1 MTVKAAAIP
10 RPPSGANSSGW
21 QWPAGFCWP
30 CFGRPLCQWASF
42 ALHSELFSYVLL
54 IPFISAYLI
63 WSARKS
69 LAPAIRPCWPGA
81 AVGFSAGAALLAAY
95 WIGRAA
101 GWAPARQDYLALM
114 MLCFL
119 CWFWGACLA
128 ALGFKLMR
136 QVAFPAGFL
145 LFMVPLPVVWLANID
160 TFLQYTS
167 AAAAAGF
174 YALAR
179 EPLWRDGLNLHLSGF
194 SLRVAPECSGIHS
207 TMVLLITSVLAR
219 PSVLA
224 ALLDPGRAG
233 ADSDPAGHPPQR
245 VPGVRHRRIVCPH
258 QPGNDPLAHS
268 YTRGTDLLCLVAHTL
283 FLVAVFSAQTGC
295 KRRPGPKGRIGK
307 LKL

>member
-1 MTVKAAAIP
+1 ML
-10 RPPSGANSSGW
+10 R
-21 QWPAGFCWP
+21 
-30 CFGRPLCQWASF
+30 RPLCQWASF

-207 TMVLLITSVLAR
+207 TMVLLITSVLAAHLFLR
-219 PSVLA
+219 RFWTRA
-224 ALLDPGRAG
+224 ALVLIVIPLAILRNGFRVFVIGELCVHISPEMIHSPIHTQGGPIFFALSLIPFFLWLFFLRKQDANAGQVPRAG
-233 ADSDPAGHPPQR
+233 LES
-245 VPGVRHRRIVCPH
+245 
-258 QPGNDPLAHS
+258 
-268 YTRGTDLLCLVAHTL
+268 
-283 FLVAVFSAQTGC
+283 
-295 KRRPGPKGRIGK
+295 
-307 LKL
+307 

>member
-1 MTVKAAAIP
+1 LQRLGVA
-10 RPPSGANSSGW
+10 SGLLLA
-21 QWPAGFCWP
+21 

-69 LAPAIRPCWPGA
+69 PAPAIRPCRPGA
-81 AVGFSAGAALLAAY
+81 AVGFAAGAALLAAY
-95 WIGRAA
+95 WIGRAN
-101 GWAPARQDYLALM
+101 GWVPARQDYLALM

-128 ALGFKLMR
+128 MLGFKLMS

-145 LFMVPLPVVWLANID
+145 LFMVPLPLAWLANID

-167 AAAAAGF
+167 AAAAAAF
-174 YALAR
+174 YGLAR

-207 TMVLLITSVLAR
+207 TMVLLITSVLAAHLFLR
-219 PSVLA
+219 RFWTRA
-224 ALLDPGRAG
+224 ALVLVVIPLAILRNGFRVFVIGELCVHISPEMIHSPIHTHGGPIFFALSLIPFFLWLIFLRKQDANAGQVPRAG
-233 ADSDPAGHPPQR
+233 LER
-245 VPGVRHRRIVCPH
+245 
-258 QPGNDPLAHS
+258 
-268 YTRGTDLLCLVAHTL
+268 
-283 FLVAVFSAQTGC
+283 
-295 KRRPGPKGRIGK
+295 
-307 LKL
+307 